1 MAVTAGAPQGATA
14 AQNPAYRLA
23 SLFLLLFYFFM
34 RFMRFMRFPRRRGGI
49 QRPLH
54 SNA

>member
-34 RFMRFMRFPRRRGGI
+34 RFMRIPRRRGGI

-54 SNA
+54 SDA